1 MLPPRPFLDTL
12 VLRVLVLWLFLH
24 GMSAFGSVDSGTP
37 VAQSFVGPPASVPWI
52 VGVIVLALRVEMGRK
67 SELLFLAN
75 LGHSFRGMA
84 LVIVGECLVLEVGLR
99 VAVA

>member
-1 MLPPRPFLDTL
+1 
-12 VLRVLVLWLFLH
+12 
-24 GMSAFGSVDSGTP
+24 MSAFGSNDSEVS
-37 VAQSFVGPPASVPWI
+37 VAQAFVGPLPSVLWI

-84 LVIVGECLVLEVGLR
+84 LVMVGECLVLEVGLR

>member
-1 MLPPRPFLDTL
+1 M
-12 VLRVLVLWLFLH
+12 FLH
-24 GMSAFGSVDSGTP
+24 GMSAFGSVDSETT
-37 VAQSFVGPPASVPWI
+37 VAQSFAGPLSSVLWI

-84 LVIVGECLVLEVGLR
+84 LVMVGECLVLEVGLR